1 MAETTVLIETAEGTR
16 EMVLPGPSPEIQLI
30 DREGKDVIVRNF
42 YRTHEVRDGKPV
54 YRFASSRRHLG

>member
-1 MAETTVLIETAEGTR
+1 METTVLVDVDGTLQ

-30 DREGKDVIVRNF
+30 GREGKDVVVRNY

-54 YRFASSRRHLG
+54 YRFASSKRLPG